1 MVFCYAPDKL
11 RKAANRNNLAYGF
24 FSKKSLSDSLRD
36 LVPFVQFK
44 KREKHPW
51 RSVTFRWVFF
61 TFFKC
66 TNGTKSCNTSQ
77 MFLTHGQNYHR
88 DKKANVFIT
97 CFYDIVLSLFFLDY
111 LCFTFFDITT
121 YSLSTVIIDL
131 LVIYAFNI

>member
-77 MFLTHGQNYHR
+77 MFLTHDQNYHR
-88 DKKANVFIT
+88 DKKSK
-97 CFYDIVLSLFFLDY
+97 CFYHLFLWYSIIFVFLR
-111 LCFTFFDITT
+111 LCLFYFFW
-121 YSLSTVIIDL
+121 YYDL
-131 LVIYAFNI
+131 FIEYCNYWFAGDKCF